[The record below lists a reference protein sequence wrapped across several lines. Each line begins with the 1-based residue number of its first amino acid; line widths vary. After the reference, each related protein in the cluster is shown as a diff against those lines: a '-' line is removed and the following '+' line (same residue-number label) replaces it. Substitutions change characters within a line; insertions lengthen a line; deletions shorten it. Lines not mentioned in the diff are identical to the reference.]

1 MKGEK
6 NMAKRQ
12 TVKPRQDHAVFHNT
26 AAKTKKI
33 NIAPKK
39 MRGGIRL

>member
-1 MKGEK
+1 MKREK
-6 NMAKRQ
+6 
-12 TVKPRQDHAVFHNT
+12 VKKEVDKKIFRNT

-33 NIAPKK
+33 NVNPKP

>member
-1 MKGEK
+1 
-6 NMAKRQ
+6 MAKRQ
-12 TVKPRQDHAVFHNT
+12 TVKPQKDHAVFHNT

>member
-1 MKGEK
+1 MHRKAASAGK
-6 NMAKRQ
+6 DKKIFR
-12 TVKPRQDHAVFHNT
+12 NT

-33 NIAPKK
+33 NVAPKI

>member
-1 MKGEK
+1 
-6 NMAKRQ
+6 MANRQ
-12 TVKPRQDHAVFHNT
+12 TVKPRKDHEVFHNT